1 VVPNRN
7 GEVPDGNGEVP
18 DGSGEVPDGNGE
30 VPSGS
35 GEVPDGNG
43 EVPDGSGEVPDG
55 NGEVPEASGEVP
67 DGNGEEGYYNRQV
80 FLSQEVTSF
89 GGGWMTGRL
98 SLFSLFLL
106 GVLTQFAM
114 ALGKPEVT
122 RLRNGMQVVLQAD
135 KSAPLVT
142 CVVGVKVGSAYE
154 GETTNGLTHFLEH
167 LLFDG
172 TEKFSREALK
182 AEYDS
187 HGIYFNAFTRED
199 YTAYEIVA
207 PRDFI
212 GIGIGAQ
219 AQQLLHSTFP
229 DIEFPKERKVVIEE
243 IKKDED
249 NPSSQ
254 ASDLFNKAFYKGT
267 PYGRP
272 VIGYDTLISSVPR
285 DSVLRF
291 YRDHYAPSNMVA
303 AVVGDFERKAV
314 LAELEEAY
322 GGIPRRSVPPAPRIQ
337 LPSFSGEVR
346 QEQEAVTRSYL
357 VSLGFPG
364 PLVQTRD
371 GVIFDLLCQ
380 VLVGGDDS
388 RIVRALTGGG
398 EPLVNSVEGGYSKL
412 LGTGT
417 LTLSLVASE
426 GTKVDLAV
434 SKIGEEI
441 TLVVKHGVSENEL
454 ARAKRV
460 YVTDAV
466 FNNERL
472 VAKGR
477 DLVQWAALGD
487 ISLRE
492 RYLTGVPQVTTK
504 EVQDVAKKY
513 FGKLNYVVTILRPK
527 GSRPIPRGE
536 VSYINPGITNRA
548 KPLPQPKPHA
558 PGGKDILTEKAVLQN
573 GLTIIAH
580 QNPYT
585 EITATN
591 VLVGNRIQWENEGTN
606 GVGDLV
612 QELIDKGSGG
622 KSAEAVAQSLAGIG
636 ARLKTTDL
644 TWMDFDDYYFSK
656 DYAYLRL
663 ETLNDFDEHGWDLL
677 AEIMLHPSFPPGEI
691 EKAKAN
697 ALSLISRDEVRTNKA
712 AKALWF
718 KTAFPRNN
726 YRFPI
731 YGTSQNIKGLTRE
744 DILSYYRKAYVPN
757 NLVIAVVSDRSPKNV
772 IGSLTKRFSGM
783 TKGEEKPA
791 AYVPEIPPQAAVKV
805 TQFVDKE
812 QAYLLLGN
820 LLPGIRSE
828 DVPAI
833 EVMNEILSSRL
844 ALSLREKEG
853 LAYSVGS
860 GVDFSKDVGWFY
872 AAMGTRNENL
882 DRATAGIREQFR
894 LIREKPVTGEELQT
908 SINSYWGHWLRY
920 HQTAVNQAHYLTLY
934 EFLGV
939 GYGFDTAY
947 PDKLRKVTAAD
958 VQRTAQQYL
967 STERYIL
974 SIAGR
979 VKQGG
984 KQP

>member
-1 VVPNRN
+1 
-7 GEVPDGNGEVP
+7 
-18 DGSGEVPDGNGE
+18 
-30 VPSGS
+30 
-35 GEVPDGNG
+35 
-43 EVPDGSGEVPDG
+43 
-55 NGEVPEASGEVP
+55 
-67 DGNGEEGYYNRQV
+67 
-80 FLSQEVTSF
+80 
-89 GGGWMTGRL
+89 MTGRL
-98 SLFSLFLL
+98 SLLSLLLL
-106 GVLTQFAM
+106 GVFTQFAM
-114 ALGKPEVT
+114 ALDRPAVT
-122 RLRNGMQVVLQAD
+122 RLRNGMQVVLQED
-135 KSAPLVT
+135 RSSPLVT

-212 GIGIGAQ
+212 GVGIRAQ

-267 PYGRP
+267 PYARP
-272 VIGYDTLISSVPR
+272 VIGYDTLIERVPK

-303 AVVGDFERKAV
+303 AVVGDFDRKAV

-322 GGIPRRSVPPAPRIQ
+322 GGIPRRPVPPAPRIQ

-346 QEQEAVTRSYL
+346 QEQVAVTRSYL

-371 GVIFDLLCQ
+371 GVIFDLMCQ

-417 LTLSLVASE
+417 LMLSLVMSDGAKVNPAIGIIKSVLSQVAKE
-426 GTKVDLAV
+426 GVT
-434 SKIGEEI
+434 EQ
-441 TLVVKHGVSENEL
+441 EL

-487 ISLRE
+487 VGLRE
-492 RYLTGVPQVTTK
+492 RYFSGVPKVTSQ

-513 FGKLNYVVTILRPK
+513 FSRLNYVVTILAPK
-527 GSRPIPRGE
+527 D
-536 VSYINPGITNRA
+536 A
-548 KPLPQPKPHA
+548 KPGGGPGMGMPKSMGTMPSLSGSSSLPASSGSLPQSRLHA
-558 PGGKDILTEKAVLQN
+558 SGGREVVTEKAVLPN
-573 GLTIIAH
+573 GLVIIAC

-591 VLVGNRIQWENEGTN
+591 VLIGNRIQYEDERTN

-612 QELIDKGSGG
+612 QQLLDKGTEQRNAG
-622 KSAEAVAQSLAGIG
+622 EVARALAGIG

-663 ETLNDFDEHGWDLL
+663 ETLNDFGEHGWDLL

-718 KTAFPRNN
+718 KTAFPRNH

-731 YGTSQNIKGLTRE
+731 YGTSQSIKGLTRE

-772 IGSLTKRFSGM
+772 IASLTKRFSGM
-783 TKGEEKPA
+783 AKGEEKPA

-844 ALSLREKEG
+844 GLSLREKEG

-882 DRATAGIREQFR
+882 DRAAAGLLEQFR

-934 EFLGV
+934 EFLGL
-939 GYGFDTAY
+939 GYGFDSAY
-947 PDKLRKVTAAD
+947 PDKLRKMTAAD

-967 STERYIL
+967 STDRYIL

-979 VKQGG
+979 VK
-984 KQP
+984 P

>member
-1 VVPNRN
+1 
-7 GEVPDGNGEVP
+7 
-18 DGSGEVPDGNGE
+18 
-30 VPSGS
+30 
-35 GEVPDGNG
+35 
-43 EVPDGSGEVPDG
+43 
-55 NGEVPEASGEVP
+55 
-67 DGNGEEGYYNRQV
+67 
-80 FLSQEVTSF
+80 
-89 GGGWMTGRL
+89 MTGRL
-98 SLFSLFLL
+98 SLLSLFLL

-122 RLRNGMQVVLQAD
+122 RLRNGMQVVMQED
-135 KSAPLVT
+135 RSAPLAT

-154 GETTNGLTHFLEH
+154 NERTNGLTHFLEH

-207 PRDFI
+207 PKEFI
-212 GIGIGAQ
+212 GVGIRAQ
-219 AQQLLHSTFP
+219 AQQLLHSIFP
-229 DIEFPKERKVVIEE
+229 DGEFPKERKVVIEE

-249 NPSSQ
+249 NPSS
-254 ASDLFNKAFYKGT
+254 AAGDLFTKTFYRGT

-272 VIGYDTLISSVPR
+272 VIGYDTLIERVPK

-291 YRDHYAPSNMVA
+291 YQDHYVPTNMVA
-303 AVVGDFERKAV
+303 AVVGDFDRKVV

-322 GGIPRRSVPPAPRIQ
+322 GGIPRRSIPHAPRIQ
-337 LPSFSGEVR
+337 LSSFSGEIR
-346 QEQEAVTRSYL
+346 HEQEAVTRSYL

-364 PLVQTRD
+364 PLVQTKD
-371 GVIFDLLCQ
+371 GVIFDLMCQ
-380 VLVGGDDS
+380 ILVGGDDS
-388 RIVRALTGGG
+388 RLARALTGDA
-398 EPLVNSVEGGYSKL
+398 PLVNSVEGGYSKL
-412 LGTGT
+412 LGVGA
-417 LTLSLVASE
+417 LTVSLILSDGATVNTVIDRVKGELGRVARE
-426 GTKVDLAV
+426 
-434 SKIGEEI
+434 
-441 TLVVKHGVSENEL
+441 GVSESEL

-492 RYLTGVPQVTTK
+492 RYLNGVPEVTAK

-513 FGKLNYVVTILRPK
+513 FGRLNYVVTILKPK
-527 GSRPIPRGE
+527 GAKISP
-536 VSYINPGITNRA
+536 YIVDGSPPNFKAPSQI
-548 KPLPQPKPHA
+548 PLPAPKPHA
-558 PGGKDILTEKAVLQN
+558 SGGKEVVTERAVLPN
-573 GLTIIAH
+573 GLVIIAC

-731 YGTSQNIKGLTRE
+731 YGTSQSIKGLTRE

-783 TKGEEKPA
+783 AKGEEKPA

-805 TQFVDKE
+805 TQFVDKD

-844 ALSLREKEG
+844 GLSLREKEG

-872 AAMGTRNENL
+872 AAIGTRNENL
-882 DRATAGIREQFR
+882 DRAAAGLLEQFR
-894 LIREKPVTGEELQT
+894 LIREKPVTEEELQT

-939 GYGFDTAY
+939 GYGFDLAY

>member
-1 VVPNRN
+1 
-7 GEVPDGNGEVP
+7 
-18 DGSGEVPDGNGE
+18 
-30 VPSGS
+30 
-35 GEVPDGNG
+35 
-43 EVPDGSGEVPDG
+43 
-55 NGEVPEASGEVP
+55 
-67 DGNGEEGYYNRQV
+67 
-80 FLSQEVTSF
+80 
-89 GGGWMTGRL
+89 MTGRL
-98 SLFSLFLL
+98 SLLSLFLL

-122 RLRNGMQVVLQAD
+122 RLRNGMQVVLQED
-135 KSAPLVT
+135 RSSPLVT

-182 AEYDS
+182 AEYDK

-212 GIGIGAQ
+212 GTGIRAQ

-229 DIEFPKERKVVIEE
+229 DAEFPKERKVVIEE

-267 PYGRP
+267 PYARP
-272 VIGYDTLISSVPR
+272 VIGYDTLISNVPR

-303 AVVGDFERKAV
+303 AVVGDFDRKAV

-322 GGIPRRSVPPAPRIQ
+322 GGIPRRSVPPSPRIQ

-346 QEQEAVTRSYL
+346 KEQVAATRSYL

-371 GVIFDLLCQ
+371 GVVFDLLCQ
-380 VLVGGDDS
+380 ILVGGDDS
-388 RIVRALTGGG
+388 RLVRDLTGG
-398 EPLVNSVEGGYSKL
+398 ESAINSVEGGYSKL
-412 LGTGT
+412 LRTGALT
-417 LTLSLVASE
+417 LTLVISNGSNVETAIDRIKGELGRVARE
-426 GTKVDLAV
+426 
-434 SKIGEEI
+434 
-441 TLVVKHGVSENEL
+441 GVSESEL

-477 DLVQWAALGD
+477 DFVQWAALGD
-487 ISLRE
+487 VSLRE
-492 RYLTGVPQVTTK
+492 RYLSGVPKVTAP
-504 EVQDVAKKY
+504 EVQAVAKKY
-513 FGKLNYVVTILRPK
+513 FGKPNYVVTILKPK
-527 GSRPIPRGE
+527 GAKIEPYIVNGSYPDFTIP
-536 VSYINPGITNRA
+536 PKT
-548 KPLPQPKPHA
+548 PLPVPKPHA
-558 PGGKDILTEKAVLQN
+558 PGGKDILTEKSVLPN
-573 GLTIIAH
+573 GLTIIAQ

-591 VLVGNRIQWENEGTN
+591 VLVGNRIQWENERVN
-606 GVGDLV
+606 GAGDLV
-612 QELIDKGSGG
+612 QQLIDKGTEK
-622 KSAEAVAQSLAGIG
+622 KSAAEVAQSLAGIG

-677 AEIMLHPSFPPGEI
+677 AEMMLYPSFPPGEI

-726 YRFPI
+726 CRFPI
-731 YGTSQNIKGLTRE
+731 YGTSQSIKGLTRE

-757 NLVIAVVSDRSPKNV
+757 NLVIAVVSDRSPRDV

-783 TKGEEKPA
+783 AKGEEKPA

-844 ALSLREKEG
+844 GLSLREKEG

-882 DRATAGIREQFR
+882 DRAAAGLLEQFR
-894 LIREKPVTGEELQT
+894 LIREKSVTGEELQT

-939 GYGFDTAY
+939 GYGFDSAY
-947 PDKLRKVTAAD
+947 PDKLRKITAAD
-958 VQRTAQQYL
+958 VQRAAQQYL
-967 STERYIL
+967 STDRYIL

>member
-1 VVPNRN
+1 
-7 GEVPDGNGEVP
+7 
-18 DGSGEVPDGNGE
+18 
-30 VPSGS
+30 
-35 GEVPDGNG
+35 
-43 EVPDGSGEVPDG
+43 
-55 NGEVPEASGEVP
+55 
-67 DGNGEEGYYNRQV
+67 
-80 FLSQEVTSF
+80 
-89 GGGWMTGRL
+89 MTGRL
-98 SLFSLFLL
+98 SLLSLFLL

-122 RLRNGMQVVLQAD
+122 RLRNGMQVVLQTD

-212 GIGIGAQ
+212 GVGIRAQ

-229 DIEFPKERKVVIEE
+229 DAEFPKERKVVIEE

-272 VIGYDTLISSVPR
+272 VIGYDTLISNVPR

-303 AVVGDFERKAV
+303 AVVGDFDRKAV
-314 LAELEEAY
+314 LAELEESY
-322 GGIPRRSVPPAPRIQ
+322 GGISRRSAPPAPRIQ

-346 QEQEAVTRSYL
+346 QEQVAVTRSYL

-364 PLVQTRD
+364 PLVQTKD
-371 GVIFDLLCQ
+371 GVIFDLMCQ

-417 LTLSLVASE
+417 LTL
-426 GTKVDLAV
+426 
-434 SKIGEEI
+434 
-441 TLVVKHGVSENEL
+441 TLVISDGNMVETAIAKIKGELSRVVREGVSESEL

-460 YVTDAV
+460 YLTDAV
-466 FNNERL
+466 FANERL

-487 ISLRE
+487 VGLRE
-492 RYLTGVPQVTTK
+492 RYLNGVLNVTAN
-504 EVQDVAKKY
+504 EIQDVAKKY
-513 FGKLNYVVTILRPK
+513 LGKLNCVVTILKPK
-527 GSRPIPRGE
+527 GGKMPNI
-536 VSYINPGITNRA
+536 VNITKNSTPSETKA
-548 KPLPQPKPHA
+548 LTQASLPPPKHHA
-558 PGGKDILTEKAVLQN
+558 PGGKEVVTEKAVLPN
-573 GLTIIAH
+573 GLVIIAC

-591 VLVGNRIQWENEGTN
+591 VLVGNRIQWENERTN

-622 KSAEAVAQSLAGIG
+622 KSAEAVAQSLASIG

-718 KTAFPRNN
+718 KTAFPHNN

-731 YGTSQNIKGLTRE
+731 YGTSQSIKGLTRE

-757 NLVIAVVSDRSPKNV
+757 NLVIAVVSDRSPRNV

-783 TKGEEKPA
+783 AKGEEKPA
-791 AYVPEIPPQAAVKV
+791 AHVPEIPPQAAVKV

-844 ALSLREKEG
+844 GLSLREKEG

-882 DRATAGIREQFR
+882 DRAAAGLLEQFR
-894 LIREKPVTGEELQT
+894 LIREKPVTEEELQT

-939 GYGFDTAY
+939 GYGFDSAY
-947 PDKLRKVTAAD
+947 PDKLRKMTAAD

-967 STERYIL
+967 STDRYIL

-979 VKQGG
+979 VK
-984 KQP
+984 P

>member
-1 VVPNRN
+1 
-7 GEVPDGNGEVP
+7 
-18 DGSGEVPDGNGE
+18 
-30 VPSGS
+30 
-35 GEVPDGNG
+35 
-43 EVPDGSGEVPDG
+43 
-55 NGEVPEASGEVP
+55 
-67 DGNGEEGYYNRQV
+67 
-80 FLSQEVTSF
+80 
-89 GGGWMTGRL
+89 MTGRL
-98 SLFSLFLL
+98 SLLSLFLV
-106 GVLTQFAM
+106 GVFTQSVQ
-114 ALGKPEVT
+114 ALVKPEVT
-122 RLRNGMQVVLQAD
+122 RLRNGMQVVLQED
-135 KSAPLVT
+135 RSSPLVT

-182 AEYDS
+182 AEYDH

-207 PRDFI
+207 PKDFI
-212 GIGIGAQ
+212 GIGIRAQ

-229 DIEFPKERKVVIEE
+229 DLEFPKERKVVIEE

-303 AVVGDFERKAV
+303 AVVGDFERKVV

-322 GGIPRRSVPPAPRIQ
+322 GGIPRRSVPPTPRIQ
-337 LPSFSGEVR
+337 LPSFSGEVQ
-346 QEQEAVTRSYL
+346 QEQEAMTRSYL
-357 VSLGFPG
+357 VSVGFQG

-417 LTLSLVASE
+417 LTL
-426 GTKVDLAV
+426 
-434 SKIGEEI
+434 
-441 TLVVKHGVSENEL
+441 TLVLSDRSQVDPAIAKIKAELSRVVRDGVAENEL

-460 YVTDAV
+460 YITDAV

-487 ISLRE
+487 VGLRE
-492 RYLTGVPQVTTK
+492 RYLTGVPKVTSQ
-504 EVQDVAKKY
+504 EVQNVAKKY
-513 FGKLNYVVTILRPK
+513 FSRLNYVVTILAPQDAKPGGGPGMGMPK
-527 GSRPIPRGE
+527 GMGTMPSPPASSG
-536 VSYINPGITNRA
+536 S
-548 KPLPQPKPHA
+548 LPQPRPHA
-558 PGGKDILTEKAVLQN
+558 YGGREVVTEKAVLPN
-573 GLTIIAH
+573 GLVIIAC

-612 QELIDKGSGG
+612 QELIDKGNGG

-677 AEIMLHPSFPPGEI
+677 AEMILHPSFPPGEI

-697 ALSLISRDEVRTNKA
+697 ALSLISRDEVRTSKA

-718 KTAFPRNN
+718 KTAFPSNN

-731 YGTSQNIKGLTRE
+731 YGTSQSIKGLTRE
-744 DILSYYRKAYVPN
+744 DILAFYRKAYAPD
-757 NLVIAVVSDRSPKNV
+757 NLVIAVVSDRSPKEV
-772 IGSLTKRFSGM
+772 IASLTKRFNGM
-783 TKGEEKPA
+783 VKGEEKPVA
-791 AYVPEIPPQAAVKV
+791 FIPEIPPQAAVKV

-828 DVPAI
+828 DVPVI

-844 ALSLREKEG
+844 GLSLREKEG

-860 GVDFSKDVGWFY
+860 GVDFSKDVGCFY
-872 AAMGTRNENL
+872 AAIGTRTENL
-882 DRATAGIREQFR
+882 DRAAAGLLEQFR
-894 LIREKPVTGEELQT
+894 LIREKSVNEEELQT
-908 SINSYWGHWLRY
+908 SINSFWGHWLRY
-920 HQTAVNQAHYLTLY
+920 HQTAVNQVHYLTLY

-939 GYGFDTAY
+939 GYGFDSTY

-958 VQRTAQQYL
+958 VQRAAQRYV
-967 STERYIL
+967 SMERYIQ

-979 VKQGG
+979 VK
-984 KQP
+984 P

>member
-1 VVPNRN
+1 
-7 GEVPDGNGEVP
+7 
-18 DGSGEVPDGNGE
+18 
-30 VPSGS
+30 
-35 GEVPDGNG
+35 
-43 EVPDGSGEVPDG
+43 
-55 NGEVPEASGEVP
+55 
-67 DGNGEEGYYNRQV
+67 
-80 FLSQEVTSF
+80 
-89 GGGWMTGRL
+89 MTGRL
-98 SLFSLFLL
+98 SLLSLFLL

-122 RLRNGMQVVLQAD
+122 RLRNGMQVVLQED
-135 KSAPLVT
+135 RSSPLVT

-182 AEYDS
+182 AEYDR

-212 GIGIGAQ
+212 GIGIRAQ

-229 DIEFPKERKVVIEE
+229 DAEFPKERKVVIEE
-243 IKKDED
+243 VKKDED

-254 ASDLFNKAFYKGT
+254 SSDLFNKAFYKGT

-272 VIGYDTLISSVPR
+272 VIGYDTLISNVPR

-303 AVVGDFERKAV
+303 AVVGDFDRKAV
-314 LAELEEAY
+314 LAELKEAY
-322 GGIPRRSVPPAPRIQ
+322 GGIPRRSVPHAPRIQ

-364 PLVQTRD
+364 PLAHTKD
-371 GVIFDLLCQ
+371 GVIFDLMCQ
-380 VLVGGDDS
+380 ILVGGDDS
-388 RIVRALTGGG
+388 RLVRDLTGGASA
-398 EPLVNSVEGGYSKL
+398 VNSVEGGYSKL
-412 LGTGT
+412 LGTGALT
-417 LTLSLVASE
+417 LTLVLSNGSIVETAIDRI
-426 GTKVDLAV
+426 K
-434 SKIGEEI
+434 GE
-441 TLVVKHGVSENEL
+441 LGRVVREGVSESEL

-492 RYLTGVPQVTTK
+492 RYLNGVPEVTAK
-504 EVQDVAKKY
+504 EVQNVAKKY
-513 FGKLNYVVTILRPK
+513 FGRLNYVVTILKPK
-527 GSRPIPRGE
+527 GAKIEPYIATG
-536 VSYINPGITNRA
+536 SYLDFKTSSKIS
-548 KPLPQPKPHA
+548 LPVPTPHA
-558 PGGKDILTEKAVLQN
+558 SGGKDILTEKAVLPN
-573 GLTIIAH
+573 GLVIIVQ

-591 VLVGNRIQWENEGTN
+591 VLIGNRIQWEDERTN

-622 KSAEAVAQSLAGIG
+622 ESAEAVAQSLAGIG

-663 ETLNDFDEHGWDLL
+663 ETLNAFDEHGWDLL
-677 AEIMLHPSFPPGEI
+677 VEMMLHPSFPPGEI

-731 YGTSQNIKGLTRE
+731 YGTAQSIKSVTRE
-744 DILSYYRKAYVPN
+744 DILAFYRKAYVPN
-757 NLVIAVVSDRSPKNV
+757 NLVIAVVSDRSPKDV
-772 IGSLTKRFSGM
+772 IASLTKRFNGM
-783 TKGEEKPA
+783 AKGEEKPV
-791 AYVPEIPPQAAVKV
+791 AYIPEIPPQAAVKV

-828 DVPAI
+828 DVPVI
-833 EVMNEILSSRL
+833 EVMNDILSSRL
-844 ALSLREKEG
+844 GLSLREKEG

-860 GVDFSKDVGWFY
+860 GIDFSKDVGWFY

-882 DRATAGIREQFR
+882 DRAAAGIREQIKI
-894 LIREKPVTGEELQT
+894 LQEKPVSEEDLQT
-908 SINSYWGHWLRY
+908 SINSFAGHWLRY
-920 HQTAVNQAHYLTLY
+920 HQTAINQAHYFSLY

-939 GYGFDTAY
+939 GYGYDQTY
-947 PDKLRKVTAAD
+947 IDRIRKASVAD
-958 VQRTAQQYL
+958 VQRAAT
-967 STERYIL
+967 RYFSNDKYIV

>member
-1 VVPNRN
+1 MKIYR
-7 GEVPDGNGEVP
+7 GK
-18 DGSGEVPDGNGE
+18 
-30 VPSGS
+30 
-35 GEVPDGNG
+35 
-43 EVPDGSGEVPDG
+43 
-55 NGEVPEASGEVP
+55 
-67 DGNGEEGYYNRQV
+67 
-80 FLSQEVTSF
+80 
-89 GGGWMTGRL
+89 
-98 SLFSLFLL
+98 LFSPVLLILALFFS
-106 GVLTQFAM
+106 TQAC
-114 ALGKPEVT
+114 ALGKPEVN
-122 RLRNGMQVVLQAD
+122 RLRNGMQVVLQED
-135 KSAPLVT
+135 RSSPLVT

-229 DIEFPKERKVVIEE
+229 DAEFPKERKVVIEE

-272 VIGYDTLISSVPR
+272 VIGYDTLIERVPK

-291 YRDHYAPSNMVA
+291 YSDHYAPSNMVA
-303 AVVGDFERKAV
+303 AVVGDFDRKAV

-322 GGIPRRSVPPAPRIQ
+322 GGIPRRSIPPAPRIQ

-346 QEQEAVTRSYL
+346 KEQEAVTRSYL

-364 PLVQTRD
+364 PLVQTKD

-380 VLVGGDDS
+380 ILVGGDDS

-417 LTLSLVASE
+417 LTL
-426 GTKVDLAV
+426 
-434 SKIGEEI
+434 
-441 TLVVKHGVSENEL
+441 TLVLSDGSQVDPAIAKIKAELSRVVREGVAENEL

-460 YVTDAV
+460 YLTDAV
-466 FNNERL
+466 FANERL

-487 ISLRE
+487 VGLRE
-492 RYLTGVPQVTTK
+492 RYLSGVPKVTSQ

-513 FGKLNYVVTILRPK
+513 FSRLNYVITILAPK
-527 GSRPIPRGE
+527 D
-536 VSYINPGITNRA
+536 A
-548 KPLPQPKPHA
+548 KPGGGPGMGMSQGMGTMPSLSGGSSPPASSGSLPQPRPHA
-558 PGGKDILTEKAVLQN
+558 SGGREVVTERAVLPN
-573 GLTIIAH
+573 GLVIIAC

-622 KSAEAVAQSLAGIG
+622 KSAESVAQSLASIG

-677 AEIMLHPSFPPGEI
+677 AEMMLHPSFPSGEI

-718 KTAFPRNN
+718 RTAFPRNN

-731 YGTSQNIKGLTRE
+731 YGTAKSIQSITRE
-744 DILSYYRKAYVPN
+744 DILSYFRKAYAPN
-757 NLVIAVVSDRSPKNV
+757 NLVIAVVSDRSPKDV
-772 IGSLTKRFSGM
+772 IASLTKRFNGM
-783 TKGEEKPA
+783 AKGEVKPS

-833 EVMNEILSSRL
+833 EVMNDILSSRL
-844 ALSLREKEG
+844 GLSLREKEG

-882 DRATAGIREQFR
+882 ERAAAGLLEQFR
-894 LIREKPVTGEELQT
+894 LIREKPVTEGELQT
-908 SINSYWGHWLRY
+908 SINSFWGHWLRY

-934 EFLGV
+934 EFLGM
-939 GYGFDTAY
+939 GYGFDSAY

-958 VQRTAQQYL
+958 VQRAAQRYV
-967 STERYIL
+967 SMERYIL